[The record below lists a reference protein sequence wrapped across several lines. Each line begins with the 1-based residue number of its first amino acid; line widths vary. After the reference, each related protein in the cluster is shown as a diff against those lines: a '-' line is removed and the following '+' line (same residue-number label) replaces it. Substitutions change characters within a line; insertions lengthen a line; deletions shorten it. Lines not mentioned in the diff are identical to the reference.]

1 MSVTASFS
9 LSPFLLFYLK
19 APPISRF
26 GVITHTGSCNFP
38 QDFST
43 IRNII
48 PPSLSRLSYRP
59 PLSQHTACVTY
70 LEYKV
75 GLIFN
80 SQNRTNIQIK
90 TDRWNL
96 DDIPLE
102 CLDCFC
108 LESMTLLSWHK
119 LSSRYLLLWG
129 QLCQPRPAGG
139 WTEAGISATPP
150 DWHGPTP
157 WASLYE
163 HWSQLITLMT
173 HQTSDHPEPHVNWD
187 VRL

>member
-48 PPSLSRLSYRP
+48 PPSLSRLSHRP

-80 SQNRTNIQIK
+80 SQNRTNIQK

-102 CLDCFC
+102 YLDCFC

-150 DWHGPTP
+150 DSHGPTP